1 MIFLIGFNCYCSGIL
16 TLQSYEFLITYAYS
30 LCHDI
35 IIANSTFSWWSAYF
49 NSYSNKLIVYPDT
62 YYTDKL
68 ANEKMTD
75 YYPREWI
82 KIQIN
87 HS

>member
-16 TLQSYEFLITYAYS
+16 TLQSYEFLITNAYS

-49 NSYSNKLIVYPDT
+49 NNNSKKVIVYPSN
-62 YYTDKL
+62 YYNVNDD
-68 ANEKMTD
+68 NEKMD
-75 YYPREWI
+75 GYYPNDWI
-82 KIQIN
+82 KVVNQ
-87 HS
+87 